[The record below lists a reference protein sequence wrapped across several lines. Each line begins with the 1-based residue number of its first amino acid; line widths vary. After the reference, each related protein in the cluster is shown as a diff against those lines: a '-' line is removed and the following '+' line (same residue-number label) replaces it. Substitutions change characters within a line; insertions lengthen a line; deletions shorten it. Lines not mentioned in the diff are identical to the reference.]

1 MQVNVLGPLSI
12 VRGNH
17 DITPSAPKLRQ
28 VFTLLAS
35 CANSVVQ
42 HERFIEELWEQGPP
56 SSVSTTLQTY
66 IYQLRKSLRLDKS
79 QVSVTAGLD
88 AGPALRT
95 SHGGYILTLPANAID
110 SYRFED
116 VSRRGMQEMYA
127 GNVYAAAATMSEA
140 LQLWYGTALVDV
152 ESGPIL
158 SAERLRL
165 EELRKTV
172 LEQRIDAD
180 LLLGRHAEVIGELTG
195 LLSAAPTNERFAC
208 QLMLALH
215 RSGHRADALRVYET
229 VRRALDAQLGLDPS
243 AELQRLHRAVLNGD
257 DDPAPHTAAQVVPV
271 TASQAVPCH
280 LPPRAGEL
288 VHRVDELAVV
298 LKEMAKAGDPG
309 PRVVSITGAPGSGK
323 SALAVHAAYDL
334 RTHYPDGQLYAQLI
348 DGDGQR
354 ADTDQVFLTF
364 LRALG
369 IEEYRLPS
377 SVKDCC
383 RMFRSLTADR
393 RVLVLLDDLTDDDQL
408 ELLSPVGTECG
419 VLACSRVQLSHSS
432 IRESV
437 HVGPLDVAGGL
448 EMIESALGGRRTT
461 SPAETAAAEHLVRL
475 CNGLP
480 AAIQTCMDKLRA
492 RPHWPLKRAIRWITE
507 DQNHAGPAPA
517 DPLHLRSRIER
528 TYWSLTRE
536 ARELF
541 GLVTD
546 ASQEHL
552 STPAVAEAFGLDE
565 YEAETLLDALAEA
578 QLIDVLDDG
587 RGGFRYGCL
596 PALKAAGRGL
606 PLFPSAG

>member
-1 MQVNVLGPLSI
+1 MQVTVLGPLSI
-12 VRGNH
+12 VRGSH
-17 DITPSAPKLRQ
+17 DVTPSAPKLRQ

-66 IYQLRKSLRLDKS
+66 IYQLRKSLRLDKA
-79 QVSVTAGLD
+79 QTSVALGPD

-95 SHGGYILTLPANAID
+95 SHSGYILTLPVDAID
-110 SYRFED
+110 SYRFEE

-140 LQLWYGTALVDV
+140 LRLWYGTALVDV

-180 LLLGRHAEVIGELTG
+180 LLLGRHVVVLGELTR
-195 LLSAAPTNERFAC
+195 LLCAAPTNERFAG

-215 RSGHRADALRVYET
+215 RSGHRTGALRIYET
-229 VRRALDAQLGLDPS
+229 VRRALDEQLGLDPS
-243 AELQRLHRAVLNGD
+243 AALQRLHRAVLNGD
-257 DDPAPHTAAQVVPV
+257 DDPAPHTAAQPVPV
-271 TASQAVPCH
+271 VVNRATPCH

-288 VHRVDELAVV
+288 VHRVDEIAVV

-323 SALAVHAAYDL
+323 SALAVHAAYEL
-334 RTHYPDGQLYAQLI
+334 RAQYPDGQLYAQLI
-348 DGDGQR
+348 DGDGRR
-354 ADTDQVFLTF
+354 ADIDQVFLTF

-393 RVLVLLDDLTDDDQL
+393 RVLVLLDDLTGDDQL

-419 VLACSRVQLSHSS
+419 VLASSRVQLSHSS

-448 EMIESALGGRRTT
+448 EMIESALGGRRTA
-461 SPAETAAAEHLVRL
+461 SEAEAAERLVRL

-492 RPHWPLKRAIRWITE
+492 RPHWPLTRAIRWITE
-507 DQNHAGPAPA
+507 DQDRAGQAPA

-546 ASQEHL
+546 AAQEHL
-552 STPAVAEAFGLDE
+552 SVRAVAETFGLDE

-587 RGGFRYGCL
+587 QGGFRYGCL
-596 PALKAAGRGL
+596 PTLKAAGRGL
-606 PLFPSAG
+606 PLFRLPR